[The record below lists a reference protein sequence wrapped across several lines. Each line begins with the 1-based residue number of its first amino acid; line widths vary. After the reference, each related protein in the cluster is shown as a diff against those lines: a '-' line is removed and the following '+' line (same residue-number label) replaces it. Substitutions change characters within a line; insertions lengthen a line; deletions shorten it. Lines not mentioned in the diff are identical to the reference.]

1 MFIFQKDQ
9 ARPKDIYL
17 ASPNNQIIGLLDGVT
32 SARLTPRFNDIWEL
46 NVVVDR
52 YVDEVPSQQ
61 YDHILQYME
70 LHIPE
75 IGWFRINQL
84 PKKLLRVTAEFIR
97 HLPRKDMN
105 AFYRMRMSPAF
116 MLTLVT
122 NCPMNFSLKTQ

>member
-17 ASPNNQIIGLLDGVT
+17 ASPNNQIIGLLDGVA

-84 PKKLLRVTAEFIR
+84 PKETFESNGRVYKTFTAQGYECI
-97 HLPRKDMN
+97 LQD
-105 AFYRMRMSPAF
+105 ADVTSFYANTGDELSY
-116 MLTLVT
+116 
-122 NCPMNFSLKTQ
+122 